1 MSHGMPYGDRIPA
14 AFTLLLVL
22 LLHSCCSS
30 AQPQGTDLPYMTSN
44 ISEIAGKSFDYIV
57 VGGGTAGCP
66 LAATLS
72 EKFSVLLIER
82 GGSPYGNPWITYK
95 LFYGFPLL
103 QTDEFSSVSQSFTSK
118 EGVSN
123 HRGRVLGGST
133 AINGGFYSRAS
144 VDYVRTV
151 GWDEELVKKSYE
163 WVESNIITKAEPTTW
178 QAAARSGFLEAGILP
193 DNGFT
198 WEHRRNEDWWVY
210 V

>member
-82 GGSPYGNPWITYK
+82 GGSPYGNPWITDK

-151 GWDEELVKKSYE
+151 GMKS
-163 WVESNIITKAEPTTW
+163 W
-178 QAAARSGFLEAGILP
+178 
-193 DNGFT
+193 
-198 WEHRRNEDWWVY
+198 
-210 V
+210 